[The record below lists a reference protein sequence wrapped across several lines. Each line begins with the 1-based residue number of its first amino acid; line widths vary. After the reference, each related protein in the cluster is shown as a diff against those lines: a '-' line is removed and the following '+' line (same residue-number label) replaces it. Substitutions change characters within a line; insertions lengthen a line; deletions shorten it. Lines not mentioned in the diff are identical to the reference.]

1 MGFDEGLKGL
11 SLEARK
17 GRRWRWARAGVV
29 LLVGWELLA
38 WGAALALVVTAEL
51 PQADALVVLSGST
64 SYVERALWAAQLFRE
79 GRAPRVLLTND
90 AARGGWSTAEQRNP
104 YFVERAAE
112 ELRRAGVPAERIE
125 VLPGTVDGTYEESV
139 RLREYA
145 AANGLRSL
153 LVVTSGYHSRRALW
167 TLRRVFATG
176 GVEVGLSAAP
186 PGPTTPRPATWW
198 MSAGGWRVVAG
209 EYLKFIYYWRHYG

>member
-1 MGFDEGLKGL
+1 M
-11 SLEARK
+11 
-17 GRRWRWARAGVV
+17 
-29 LLVGWELLA
+29 LLAGWELLA
-38 WGAALALVVTAEL
+38 WGAALALLATAEM
-51 PQADALVVLSGST
+51 PKADALVVLSGST

-90 AARGGWSTAEQRNP
+90 AARSGWSTAEQRNP

-125 VLPGTVDGTYEESV
+125 VLPGTVGGTHEESV

-145 AANGLRSL
+145 AAKGLRSL

-167 TLRRVFATG
+167 TLRRVFGAG

-186 PGPTTPRPATWW
+186 PGAATPRPATWW

-209 EYLKFIYYWRHYG
+209 EYLKFIYYWQHYG